1 MDFTKKIIVLFATL
15 LFALN
20 STASEYKNSYYED
33 EGELLF
39 KIRGFYLN
47 TNAKLTKLPS
57 SVANRPKPKS
67 FAQNGY
73 GIDTAT
79 TYFFTDNI
87 AAELSL
93 GFGIIKVKSA
103 ALAGASSAYGNG
115 GGNAGTKNEIYYI
128 PATATAQYHIAPFGA
143 LRPYIGGGINGTF
156 MHTRSKAIKTAN
168 GFGPVIQVG
177 IDFMSKDDTIF
188 TFDVRQYFLKSK
200 VTFKKGFLNSDS
212 NIGSTVVWNPIVIS
226 AGFGF
231 KF

>member
-1 MDFTKKIIVLFATL
+1 MDFTKKIIVLFAT

-33 EGELLF
+33 EGDLLF

-47 TNAKLTKLPS
+47 TSAKLTKLPS
-57 SVANRPKPKS
+57 SVANKPKPKS

-73 GIDTAT
+73 GIDAAT

-93 GFGIIKVKSA
+93 GLGIIKAKSV
-103 ALAGASSAYGNG
+103 ALAGASSVFGNG
-115 GGNAGTKNEIYYI
+115 GGNDGTKNEICYI

-143 LRPYIGGGINGTF
+143 LRPYVGGGINGTF

-177 IDFMSKDDTIF
+177 IDFMFKDDTML

-212 NIGSTVVWNPIVIS
+212 NVGSTVVWNPIVIS

>member
-15 LFALN
+15 FALS

-33 EGELLF
+33 EGDLLF

-47 TNAKLTKLPS
+47 TYAKLTKLPS

-103 ALAGASSAYGNG
+103 ALAGAS
-115 GGNAGTKNEIYYI
+115 
-128 PATATAQYHIAPFGA
+128 
-143 LRPYIGGGINGTF
+143 
-156 MHTRSKAIKTAN
+156 
-168 GFGPVIQVG
+168 
-177 IDFMSKDDTIF
+177 
-188 TFDVRQYFLKSK
+188 
-200 VTFKKGFLNSDS
+200 NSR
-212 NIGSTVVWNPIVIS
+212 
-226 AGFGF
+226 
-231 KF
+231 